1 MHEPKVIEYTNVHVD
16 DTLANNVSI
25 KTSVNVYSNKLNTK
39 ERSQKLHQILP
50 VEKDFAENMSPV
62 SDVVEENKDTPV
74 STTKSEKNESD
85 IQKGEVDI
93 LENNPGMSKKETLP
107 EDPVNGNGD
116 ANVVANQQHE
126 NTSIAGKEQA
136 QTNNASTRSKSLK
149 GVDNVRIEK
158 HKVHVMNHDL
168 VVSGVSVSEK
178 KEKIIVTVEDI
189 NGNPIADGK
198 PIKTVIIHTRS
209 IGERKYAMKETQ
221 ALEGKTT
228 ESKVITEMSDIEIKK
243 FEEDWKDY
251 WIPTITDEQIESGE
265 FEKELKELE
274 FKESAENVIVKNFE
288 GKDVKMD
295 SIERELAPQDLETS
309 SQIGEKSKVVEEM
322 EVTQIDESIRMEEI
336 EESAIETFVKENPL
350 KVFGLAM
357 LYIALISML
366 FSSSFLPE
374 YPPCSWFK
382 CILECIEQANAGES

>member
-1 MHEPKVIEYTNVHVD
+1 MHEPKIIEYTNVHVD

-50 VEKDFAENMSPV
+50 IEKDFAENTSPV
-62 SDVVEENKDTPV
+62 SDILEENKD
-74 STTKSEKNESD
+74 SLGSNTKSEKNESD
-85 IQKGEVDI
+85 NQKSKVI
-93 LENNPGMSKKETLP
+93 LDNNQVMAKKEALS
-107 EDPVNGNGD
+107 EDPMNGNGD
-116 ANVVANQQHE
+116 ANAVASQQDE
-126 NTSIAGKEQA
+126 KMGIAEKDQT
-136 QTNNASTRSKSLK
+136 QTNNASKRSKSLK

-158 HKVHVMNHDL
+158 HKVHVMNHNL

-189 NGNPIADGK
+189 NCNPIADGK

-221 ALEGKTT
+221 AIDGKTT

-295 SIERELAPQDLETS
+295 
-309 SQIGEKSKVVEEM
+309 
-322 EVTQIDESIRMEEI
+322 
-336 EESAIETFVKENPL
+336 
-350 KVFGLAM
+350 
-357 LYIALISML
+357 
-366 FSSSFLPE
+366 
-374 YPPCSWFK
+374 
-382 CILECIEQANAGES
+382 